1 MEISVPND
9 LPVLDAKTEAEINGA
24 NIVPDRPLEQ
34 KKDLEARAREYFEQ
48 KEVVPMLNALL
59 TDVFVQQPDDPID
72 HMMKFLLRHPALPDL
87 IANSSQQDLLENSD
101 AAVAYS
107 NRFKLPQLFDEMLSA
122 LLEDAPDDAG
132 RFALT
137 WMRWNKN
144 GFIARNAPE
153 GYRAY
158 SAAKDS
164 SSK

>member
-1 MEISVPND
+1 MDISVPDD
-9 LPVLDAKTEAEINGA
+9 LPVLDNQTQEISKKSPV
-24 NIVPDRPLEQ
+24 VPDQSEIKKQQEQ
-34 KKDLEARAREYFEQ
+34 RAKEYFDQ

-59 TDVFVQQPDDPID
+59 TEVFVAQPEDPID
-72 HMMKFLLRHPALPDL
+72 HMMKFLLRHPSLNELLA
-87 IANSSQQDLLENSD
+87 SGTEHDLLESSD

-122 LLEDAPDDAG
+122 LLEDTPDDAS

-144 GFIARNAPE
+144 GFIARHVPE

-158 SAAKDS
+158 YAAKENS
-164 SSK
+164 